1 MVFYFF
7 STGKE
12 IQPLQVNPL
21 FYYFQDTY
29 WQKTKKLRGMKP
41 FFFEIKARIRKPWTC
56 SFCVRY
62 SKIYLEKVVC
72 LKTLPFLKDFSF
84 V

>member
-21 FYYFQDTY
+21 FYYFQDTF
-29 WQKTKKLRGMKP
+29 WQKMKKLRGMQP
-41 FFFEIKARIRKPWTC
+41 F
-56 SFCVRY
+56 S
-62 SKIYLEKVVC
+62 
-72 LKTLPFLKDFSF
+72 LKLKLQSGSHELVLF
-84 V
+84 VSDTVKSI